1 MATELLSAWNTVAS
15 VLLAILILLAMI
27 TVHEFGHY
35 VAGKIFKFK
44 IDEFSIG
51 FGPACVKVRKKKSG
65 EIFAVRLLPLGGYC
79 AFHGEDGLDEEDKQ
93 PAEKPAEEAAKAAAP
108 EGEEGRADAGAD
120 EPEKFKN
127 EETLLILPP
136 PPAEN
141 TSENAAENSTENV
154 EENAAAEPFSEE
166 KNAGAVAP
174 EKPKKRD
181 WNDDGTFTRMKPWK
195 RIVVLVA
202 GALMN
207 YLLALFL
214 IALCFGIYGQR
225 VLELYGVAED
235 GAYAS
240 MSFREGDRILAADG
254 RRIYLTSDLARALNG
269 CEAGDEMEFL
279 VSRVQEDGSRR
290 EERITVKLRGAV
302 SLKNSADY
310 TGVWSALGAGIETR
324 EDGRYYTV
332 RTVNYQ
338 CGFFE
343 TVGHSFVYSFKIA
356 GSIFRVIGE
365 LFTGRLGLN
374 ALGGPVTTIRTTA
387 SVASQSFRSFLEIA
401 GFIGV
406 NLAVFNLLPIPAL
419 DGSKVV
425 FTAIEWVRGRP
436 ISRKIEAIIHA
447 VGFVLLIGFAILV
460 DVLQFI

>member
-1 MATELLSAWNTVAS
+1 METELLSAWNTVAS

-51 FGPACVKVRKKKSG
+51 FGPACVKVHRKKSG
-65 EIFAVRLLPLGGYC
+65 ELFAIRLFPLGGYC
-79 AFHGEDGLDEEDKQ
+79 AFHGEDGLEEGDEDAADK
-93 PAEKPAEEAAKAAAP
+93 AAKEGGEAP
-108 EGEEGRADAGAD
+108 AREGQKRGAD
-120 EPEKFKN
+120 EPEIFKN
-127 EETLLILPP
+127 DETLLILPP
-136 PPAEN
+136 PQAAEERSGDAETTGENAGEERFSQEEKSAAATSPAEQ
-141 TSENAAENSTENV
+141 
-154 EENAAAEPFSEE
+154 
-166 KNAGAVAP
+166 
-174 EKPKKRD
+174 KKRD
-181 WNDDGTFTRMKPWK
+181 WNDDGTFTHMKPWK
-195 RIVVLVA
+195 RIIVLVA

-214 IALCFGIYGQR
+214 IILCFGIYGQN
-225 VLELYGVAED
+225 VVELYAVAE
-235 GAYAS
+235 GETAY
-240 MSFREGDRILAADG
+240 SFCAGDRILEADG
-254 RRIYLTSDLARALNG
+254 RRIYLSSDLARALNG
-269 CEAGDEMEFL
+269 CKTGDEMGFL
-279 VSRVQEDGSRR
+279 VSRVQEDGSRK
-290 EERITVKLRGAV
+290 EVQITVRLRGEV
-302 SLKNSADY
+302 SLKNSADF
-310 TGVWSALGAGIETR
+310 TGVWSALGADIETR

-332 RTVNYQ
+332 RTAAYRR
-338 CGFFE
+338 GFFG
-343 TVGHSFVYSFKIA
+343 TLGDSVVYSFKIA

-374 ALGGPVTTIRTTA
+374 VLGGPVTTIRTTA

-425 FTAIEWVRGRP
+425 FCAIEWARGRP

>member
-35 VAGKIFKFK
+35 VAGKIFKFQ

-51 FGPACVKVRKKKSG
+51 FGPAFFKIRKKKSG

-79 AFHGEDGLDEEDKQ
+79 AFHGEDGLDEEDKK
-93 PAEKPAEEAAKAAAP
+93 EPAEEAAKGAEEGAAP
-108 EGEEGRADAGAD
+108 EGEERKADAGAD
-120 EPEKFKN
+120 EPENCKN
-127 EETLLILPP
+127 EETLFVFP
-136 PPAEN
+136 PPAA
-141 TSENAAENSTENV
+141 ENAAENPAEIV
-154 EENAAAEPFSEE
+154 AEEAGESAAEPFSKEQ
-166 KNAGAVAP
+166 KTAA
-174 EKPKKRD
+174 KPKKRD

-195 RIVVLVA
+195 RIIVLVS

-207 YLLALFL
+207 YILALLL
-214 IALCFGIYGQR
+214 ITLCFGIYGQR
-225 VLELYGVAED
+225 VLELYDVAED
-235 GAYAS
+235 ETYAA
-240 MSFREGDRILAADG
+240 MSFQEGDRILEADG
-254 RRIYLTSDLARALNG
+254 RCIYLTSDLARALNG
-269 CEAGDEMEFL
+269 CEAGDEMGFL
-279 VSRVQEDGSRR
+279 VSRVQEDGSRK

-310 TGVWSALGAGIETR
+310 TGVWNALGAGIETR

-332 RTVNYQ
+332 RTVNYR

-343 TVGHSFVYSFKIA
+343 TIGHSFVYSFKIA
-356 GSIFRVIGE
+356 GAIFRVIGE

-387 SVASQSFRSFLEIA
+387 SVASQGFQSFLEIA

-436 ISRKIEAIIHA
+436 ISRKIEAVIHA